1 HPEKGFEMAE
11 RIAFEVNE
19 ETRTV
24 EVAPDTPLLYVLR
37 NELGLS
43 EKALSCLAPPIFAGI
58 WSAMSGAP
66 PRNGCNRRRKAHAH
80 AYCRHDVGLRH
91 NGRRSDCHDGG
102 VHAEH
107 YSEVRVPGG
116 CALGS

>member
-1 HPEKGFEMAE
+1 MAE

-43 EKALSCLAPPIFAGI
+43 
-58 WSAMSGAP
+58 MQ
-66 PRNGCNRRRKAHAH
+66 
-80 AYCRHDVGLRH
+80 
-91 NGRRSDCHDGG
+91 
-102 VHAEH
+102 
-107 YSEVRVPGG
+107 
-116 CALGS
+116 ALGQHV